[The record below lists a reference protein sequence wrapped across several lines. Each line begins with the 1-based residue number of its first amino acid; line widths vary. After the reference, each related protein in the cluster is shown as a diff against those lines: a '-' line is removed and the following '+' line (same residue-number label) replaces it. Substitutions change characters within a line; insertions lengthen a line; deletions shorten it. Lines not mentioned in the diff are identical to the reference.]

1 MTKTNTEIVNATTNS
16 VSSFA
21 DHTKKSSAEIKT
33 TIQAIEEILAGI
45 SEMDT
50 GTQEVMKSLQ
60 TIVDEAHLNAELV
73 ANVTTEITQQSSAIN
88 NISTFAAEMEA
99 KVTGLDD
106 LLRNIKI
113 AIASIKKDAEAN
125 NIVSEKINNI
135 LV

>member
-1 MTKTNTEIVNATTNS
+1 MN
-16 VSSFA
+16 
-21 DHTKKSSAEIKT
+21 
-33 TIQAIEEILAGI
+33 
-45 SEMDT
+45 
-50 GTQEVMKSLQ
+50 MKSLQ

-73 ANVTTEITQQSSAIN
+73 ANVTTEITQQSTAIN